1 MVPATVTLAVLGFA
15 LFESNPGYPDQPRF
29 VEDEAVLAP
38 KRVRVAAGAAFLV
51 MTYPGVSDD
60 DRRTILGGGW
70 NLETAIGLGRGLEVG
85 ARVGLRDQ
93 EGRAVHA
100 DQAARVLDTET
111 FGTGLGTVANPELRL
126 RGRLFHRGPVEA
138 GVEERVVFPVPR
150 YLDVGNVLGAWASLH
165 GERLWRLDLGL
176 NAVLIWRS
184 FSAGRE
190 LQPGL
195 GLPVRFHVSITSGL
209 FASVFATTHHMASTA
224 SASAHTS
231 VTVGAGLGYRY
242 RACDILAAYQRYDV
256 FADDVLQGSVDRTGL
271 GLGLSCR
278 PW

>member
-1 MVPATVTLAVLGFA
+1 MGPSVVTALVLSVGLTDSA
-15 LFESNPGYPDQPRF
+15 SGHLEQPRF

-38 KRVRVAAGAAFLV
+38 KRVRLAAGGAFLV
-51 MTYPGVSDD
+51 MSYPGVSDD

-70 NLETAIGLGRGLEVG
+70 NLEGAVGLGRGFEVG

-126 RGRLFHRGPVEA
+126 RWRLLHLGRFEV
-138 GVEERVVFPVPR
+138 GVEERVVFPIPR
-150 YLDVGNVLGAWASLH
+150 YPDVTNLLGAWASLH
-165 GERLWRLDLGL
+165 GGSLWRADVGLG
-176 NAVLIWRS
+176 AVLIWRS
-184 FSAGRE
+184 FAAGRE

-195 GLPVRFHVSITSGL
+195 GLPVRFHVSITSRL
-209 FASVFATTHHMASTA
+209 FASLFATTHHLGATA
-224 SASAHTS
+224 SAPSHTS
-231 VTVGAGLGYRY
+231 VTAGLGLGYRY
-242 RACDILAAYQRYDV
+242 RACDVVAAYQRFDI
-256 FADDVLQGSVDRTGL
+256 FASDVLQGSVDRTGL